1 MQGGRQQ
8 EGEETNAREAES
20 DAGREGVG
28 EVEKLKE
35 ADSEM
40 DVGSRRPEFCY
51 IVK

>member
-35 ADSEM
+35 ADSERWTSEAEGRNF
-40 DVGSRRPEFCY
+40 V
-51 IVK
+51 IL